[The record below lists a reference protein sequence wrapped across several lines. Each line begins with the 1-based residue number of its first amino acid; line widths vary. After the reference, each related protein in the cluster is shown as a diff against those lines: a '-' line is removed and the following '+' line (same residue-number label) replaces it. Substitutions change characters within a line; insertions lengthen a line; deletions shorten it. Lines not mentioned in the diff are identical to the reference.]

1 MGAPEAQVTPKP
13 SGVEAAPPWLRI
25 RALVVLL
32 SALAISALGSQ
43 E

>member
-13 SGVEAAPPWLRI
+13 SGVEAAPPWLRT
-25 RALVVLL
+25 RASVALF
-32 SALAISALGSQ
+32 SARAISALGSQ